1 MLGVAVNKVFAK
13 LFSKSGGKGNFF
25 VKKIKISIDKKGAII
40 ALSVTLFTVLA
51 DYFSKIAVIK
61 NMELRE
67 SIPIIKNVFHI
78 TYITNPGAAF
88 GSFSDARWFFMTASA
103 LMIVA
108 LVALLLFWD
117 DRSALFYVSTSMI
130 LGGGIG
136 NMIDRIFYGEVVD
149 FLDFCAFPELWSWI
163 FNLADS
169 FVCVGV
175 GLLMLYYILSEVK
188 HLKAEKK
195 QKSGMGEQ

>member
-1 MLGVAVNKVFAK
+1 M
-13 LFSKSGGKGNFF
+13 
-25 VKKIKISIDKKGAII
+25 KKIKISIDKKGAII

-51 DYFSKIAVIK
+51 DYFSKIAVME
-61 NMELRE
+61 NMELGE
-67 SIPIIKNVFHI
+67 SIPIIKNVFHL

-88 GSFSDARWFFMTASA
+88 GSLSGARWVFMTASV
-103 LMIVA
+103 LMIAA
-108 LVALLLFWD
+108 LTALLLFWD
-117 DRSALFYVSTSMI
+117 DKSTLFYVSTSMI

-149 FLDFCAFPELWSWI
+149 FLDFCAFPDIWSWI

-188 HLKAEKK
+188 HYKAEKAK
-195 QKSGMGEQ
+195 KNEGAEE

>member
-1 MLGVAVNKVFAK
+1 M
-13 LFSKSGGKGNFF
+13 
-25 VKKIKISIDKKGAII
+25 KKIKISIDKKGAAV

-51 DYFSKIAVIK
+51 DYFSKIAVME
-61 NMELRE
+61 NMKLGE
-67 SIPIIKNVFHI
+67 SIPIIKNVFHL

-88 GSFSDARWFFMTASA
+88 GSLAGARWIFMTASV

-108 LVALLLFWD
+108 LTALLLFWD
-117 DRSALFYVSTSMI
+117 DKSTLFYVSTSMI

-175 GLLMLYYILSEVK
+175 GLLMLYYILSEVR
-188 HLKAEKK
+188 HYKAEKAK
-195 QKSGMGEQ
+195 KSEDTGE

>member
-1 MLGVAVNKVFAK
+1 M
-13 LFSKSGGKGNFF
+13 
-25 VKKIKISIDKKGAII
+25 KKIKISIDKKGIVISLA
-40 ALSVTLFTVLA
+40 VTLFTVLC
-51 DYFSKIAVIK
+51 DYFSKIIVME
-61 NMELRE
+61 NMELRQ
-67 SIPIIKNVFHI
+67 SIPIIKNVFHL

-88 GSFSDARWFFMTASA
+88 GSFSNARWLFMTAST

-108 LVALLLFWD
+108 LVGLLLFWD
-117 DRSALFYVSTSMI
+117 DKSPVFYVSVSMI

-175 GLLMLYYILSEVK
+175 GLLMIYYVSSEIK
-188 HLKAEKK
+188 HYKAEKSK
-195 QKSGMGEQ
+195 KDGELDE

>member
-1 MLGVAVNKVFAK
+1 M
-13 LFSKSGGKGNFF
+13 
-25 VKKIKISIDKKGAII
+25 KKIKISISKKGAII

-51 DYFSKIAVIK
+51 DYFSKILVME
-61 NMELRE
+61 NMTLRQ
-67 SIPIIKNVFHI
+67 SIPIIKNVFHL

-88 GSFSDARWFFMTASA
+88 GSLAGARWLFMTASS
-103 LMIVA
+103 LLILV

-117 DRSALFYVSTSMI
+117 DRSTLFYVSTSMV

-175 GLLMLYYILSEVK
+175 GLLIIYYILSEIK
-188 HLKAEKK
+188 HYKAEKEK
-195 QKSGMGEQ
+195 KTEDEVA

>member
-1 MLGVAVNKVFAK
+1 M
-13 LFSKSGGKGNFF
+13 
-25 VKKIKISIDKKGAII
+25 KKIKISIDKKGAII
-40 ALSVTLFTVLA
+40 ALSVTLFTVFA
-51 DYFSKIAVIK
+51 DYFSKISVMK

-88 GSFSDARWFFMTASA
+88 GSFSDARWVFMTASA
-103 LMIVA
+103 IMIAA

-117 DRSALFYVSTSMI
+117 DKSTLFYVSTSMV

-175 GLLMLYYILSEVK
+175 GLLLLYYILSEVK
-188 HLKAEKK
+188 HQKAENEKK
-195 QKSGMGEQ
+195 NGDRGE